1 MAGKAFAIPT
11 EFAPASGS
19 ATQVKVYLKIAAGDG
34 VNPAQFVSGSFIF
47 DAALTSA
54 QNLTNLKAAV
64 VAQCGLNGISLTAAD
79 VSAFTA
85 IN

>member
-1 MAGKAFAIPT
+1 MAGKAFVIPT
-11 EFAPASGS
+11 EFAAASGTT
-19 ATQVKVYLKIAAGDG
+19 TQVKVYLKIAGDG
-34 VNPAQFVSGSFIF
+34 VNPPQFVSGSFVF